1 MKTSP
6 PFLGKLCVLSVF
18 TACFAWGQA
27 TNSAEVTG
35 SVTDPSKAVV
45 PGVTVTVKDL
55 DKNTERTFTTN
66 DSGLYRIA
74 QLPVGTTVIIDIVSG
89 DYVTGTTW
97 DLALDAFEQRFGTEE
112 RFSHSFTV
120 GRPTFI
126 GGGVW
131 LK

>member
-1 MKTSP
+1 MQKISDP
-6 PFLGKLCVLSVF
+6 VHLKERLNLIGQEADRWKVHH
-18 TACFAWGQA
+18 AEAFA
-27 TNSAEVTG
+27 
-35 SVTDPSKAVV
+35 K
-45 PGVTVTVKDL
+45 
-55 DKNTERTFTTN
+55 
-66 DSGLYRIA
+66 
-74 QLPVGTTVIIDIVSG
+74 LPVGTTVIIDIVSG

-97 DLALDAFEQRFGTEE
+97 DLALDAFEQRFGAEE